1 MRYLFL
7 RRPFG
12 LRFDTETFCQT
23 LREHLGRWSIAYAIL
38 ILGAVILQTFFGLG
52 LNVSPSLPYRVFL
65 FHKGELPQRG
75 QYVAFR
81 WSGPG
86 PHPAGVTFVKIVA
99 GVPGDTV
106 TQISRDFF
114 VNGNHIGTAK
124 VVSLTGTPLQAG
136 PTGVIPPGHFYVQ
149 APHPDSLD
157 SRYRLTGWI
166 SEAQII
172 GRAYVL
178 F

>member
-7 RRPFG
+7 RRPLG
-12 LRFDTETFCQT
+12 LRFDAEAFGFA
-23 LREHLGRWSIAYAIL
+23 LREHMGRFGLAYLLLMLAAL
-38 ILGAVILQTFFGLG
+38 LFQSFFGVG
-52 LNVSPSLPYRVFL
+52 WNVSSSLPHRVYV
-65 FHKGELPQRG
+65 FHKGALPERG

-81 WSGPG
+81 WTGG
-86 PHPAGVTFVKIVA
+86 GTHPTGITFVKIIA

-106 TQISRDFF
+106 TQIGLDFF
-114 VNGNHIGTAK
+114 VNGNRVGTAK
-124 VVSLTGTPLQAG
+124 VVSLTGMPLEAG

-157 SRYRLTGWI
+157 SRYRLTGWV

>member
-12 LRFDTETFCQT
+12 LPFDAEAFRQT
-23 LREHLGRWSIAYAIL
+23 LREHLGRWGIAYVVLMLA
-38 ILGAVILQTFFGLG
+38 AVIFQSFFGLG
-52 LNVSPSLPYRVFL
+52 WNVSPSLPYRVFL
-65 FHKGELPQRG
+65 FNKGELPQRG
-75 QYVAFR
+75 QYVAFK
-81 WSGPG
+81 WTGGG
-86 PHPAGVTFVKIVA
+86 PHPAGVTFVKIVS

-106 TQISRDFF
+106 TQVGRDFF
-114 VNGNHIGTAK
+114 INGNHIGTAK
-124 VVSLTGTPLQAG
+124 VASLTGTPLQAG

>member
-7 RRPFG
+7 HRPFG
-12 LRFDTETFCQT
+12 LRFDAEAFGLT
-23 LREHLGRWSIAYAIL
+23 LREHLRRWSLAYLLLMLA
-38 ILGAVILQTFFGLG
+38 AVVFQSFFGLG
-52 LNVSPSLPYRVFL
+52 LNVSPSLPHRVFL

-81 WSGPG
+81 WAGGGPY
-86 PHPAGVTFVKIVA
+86 PAGVTFVKIVA

-106 TQISRDFF
+106 THIGGDYF
-114 VNGNHIGTAK
+114 VNGNPVGTAK
-124 VVSLTGTPLQAG
+124 RVSRVGMPLEAG
-136 PTGVIPPGHFYVQ
+136 PTGVIPPDHFYVQ

-166 SEAQII
+166 STAQMI

>member
-1 MRYLFL
+1 MRHLFL

-12 LRFDTETFCQT
+12 LRFLAEGYALA
-23 LREHLGRWSIAYAIL
+23 LREHLGRWSIAYALL
-38 ILGAVILQTFFGLG
+38 ILAALVFQSFFGLG
-52 LNVSPSLPYRVFL
+52 FNASPSLPHRVFL
-65 FHKGELPQRG
+65 IHKGEVPQRG
-75 QYVAFR
+75 QLVAFR
-81 WSGPG
+81 WAGGG

-106 TQISRDFF
+106 TKVGRDFF
-114 VNGNHIGTAK
+114 VNGIHVGTAK
-124 VVSLTGTPLQAG
+124 MASLTGMALEAG
-136 PTGVIPPGHFYVQ
+136 PTGVIPPGHFYVHTLH
-149 APHPDSLD
+149 ADSLD

-166 SEAQII
+166 PETQVI